1 MSHRH
6 RVRSL
11 TTLLCLVLGT
21 AVAGTGPGA
30 RATDDAALVPP
41 LPAREDQPRVYVVG
55 VKDTFDVVREAIARA
70 KHTSGRDYRVLVVDS
85 VGQARDA
92 REFLDRVV
100 SRWLEESAD
109 KPGGFNPAAD
119 STIVLDVGDRL
130 VAMDVPRRLEEQAGL
145 DSGTIEARLIG
156 EHFLPRAR
164 DGELAAGLADLI
176 DATEAWIT
184 SREDR
189 RQASLE
195 AQRVFRERTL
205 PLALAGLTAAAVLG
219 ALALQWSRHARRL
232 RQAREKLAAF
242 KEEVVALS
250 DLLDTQQ
257 ERHRM
262 LPHSDADFRT
272 PMQGL
277 TRATYD
283 GVQGSI
289 RGYRERWLQLMD
301 VWERAQDQVAS
312 EWFLGTGAADAA
324 IRLLD
329 STEARPPLAD
339 VAASCRAPLDALEQ
353 AHEQARHL
361 ATTLDTHIAATAARI
376 DGLARRGRLGA
387 GFQAALGH
395 VTRARGLAGESL
407 ESDPV
412 ASRGA
417 LEAIQNDL
425 QGTGSQIDA
434 LEAADDRRLRAIA
447 ATAAVADR
455 VTALRAEGWLLTE
468 PGADPD
474 ERLRDASEHS
484 DMASRL
490 LDAGET
496 DAALGHVADAE
507 RLDAEAGALLE
518 SIVAARARATELL
531 PACAAR
537 LEALAARRRAA
548 ADAAQALA
556 TAYAESS
563 WSDVAGN
570 VARADDGLE
579 RARMLLVEAQAA
591 LARERQHDLRGVAL
605 LEETVRQEDWVEG
618 CLAAV
623 SDRRAELDELRD
635 TLPPRHDAARTR
647 VAQLGGRLERQRTDR
662 VRANERCREA
672 GRILDVANDAL
683 RAAQPDLRTARQL
696 LEAADTAA
704 ARGEELA
711 DEDERLASQ
720 AESDLEEGD
729 SLVRRVAAWYAEGV
743 QADVRAATAAL
754 DTARSLLSRQRYE
767 DAIRASA
774 EAAQHARAA
783 YAAATA
789 EAERRRL
796 RRQQEIQRR
805 QLEESFARMS
815 RSVGPWVVRL
825 PGGTVTGPDPWRS
838 LQSPGDHSGAA
849 RGSARWSRDIAQSGW

>member
-6 RVRSL
+6 HVRL
-11 TTLLCLVLGT
+11 TTLLCLMFGL
-21 AVAGTGPGA
+21 AAASPGTGV
-30 RATDDAALVPP
+30 RAADDPALLPT
-41 LPAREDQPRVYVVG
+41 LPAREDPPRVFVVG
-55 VKDTFDVVREAIARA
+55 VKDTFDVVREAIDRA
-70 KHTSGRDYRVLVVDS
+70 KRTSGRDYRVLVVDS
-85 VGQARDA
+85 AGEGRDA
-92 REFLDRVV
+92 RELLDRVV

-109 KPGGFNPAAD
+109 TPGGFNPAAD

-130 VAMDVPRRLEEQAGL
+130 VAMDVPMRIEDDAGL

-156 EHFLPRAR
+156 DHFLPRAR

-176 DATEAWIT
+176 DATETWIKD
-184 SREDR
+184 REDR
-189 RQASLE
+189 RRARLE
-195 AQRVFRERTL
+195 ARRVFRERTL

-232 RQAREKLAAF
+232 RLAREKLAAF
-242 KEEVVALS
+242 KGEVVALS
-250 DLLDTQQ
+250 DLLDAQQ

-289 RGYRERWLQLMD
+289 RGYRERWLHLMD
-301 VWERAQDQVAS
+301 VWERAQDQVGS

-329 STEARPPLAD
+329 SAEARPPLAD
-339 VAASCRAPLDALEQ
+339 VAAACRAPLDALEQ
-353 AHEQARHL
+353 AHEQARDL
-361 ATTLDTHIAATAARI
+361 ATTLDTQIAATTARI
-376 DGLARRGRLGA
+376 DGLASRGRSGA

-395 VTRARGLAGESL
+395 VTRARRLAGESL

-417 LEAIQNDL
+417 LEASRDEL
-425 QGTGSQIDA
+425 QGTVARIDA

-447 ATAAVADR
+447 ATGSGADR
-455 VTALRAEGWLLTE
+455 VKALRAEGWLLAE
-468 PGADPD
+468 PGANPD
-474 ERLRDASEHS
+474 ERLQAAAEHTHT
-484 DMASRL
+484 AAQL

-507 RLDAEAGALLE
+507 RLNAEAGALLE
-518 SIVAARARATELL
+518 SIVAARERARELL

-537 LEALAARRRAA
+537 LEALVARRAAA
-548 ADAAQALA
+548 ADAAAALA
-556 TAYAESS
+556 AAYAESS

-579 RARMLLVEAQAA
+579 RARTLIAEAQAA
-591 LARERQHDLRGVAL
+591 LTRERQHDLRAVAL

-623 SDRRAELDELRD
+623 SDRRAELDELRE
-635 TLPPRHDAARTR
+635 TLPPRHDGARTR
-647 VAQLGGRLERQRTDR
+647 VADLGRRLERQRTDR

-672 GRILDVANDAL
+672 GRILDVADDAL
-683 RAAQPDLRTARQL
+683 RAARPDLRTARQL
-696 LEAADTAA
+696 IEAADTAA

-711 DEDERLASQ
+711 DEDERLAAQ
-720 AESDLEEGD
+720 AESDLEESD

-743 QADVRAATAAL
+743 QADVRGATAAL
-754 DTARSLLSRQRYE
+754 DASRSLLSRQRYE

-789 EAERRRL
+789 EAERRRV

-825 PGGTVTGPDPWRS
+825 PGGMVTGPDPWRS
-838 LQSPGDHSGAA
+838 LQQPGEQA
-849 RGSARWSRDIAQSGW
+849 GSARGAAQWSRDIAQVGW